1 MTDRNSSGA
10 LGAFLG
16 GALLGYVMTTLLA
29 PQSGADLRKRLR
41 QKLSQ
46 HSILLTDS
54 EIDEIIARFEE
65 DDESII

>member
-1 MTDRNSSGA
+1 M
-10 LGAFLG
+10 LG
-16 GALLGYVMTTLLA
+16 GALLGYLMTTLLA

-46 HSILLTDS
+46 HSIILTDT
-54 EIDEIIARFEE
+54 EVDELIARLEE